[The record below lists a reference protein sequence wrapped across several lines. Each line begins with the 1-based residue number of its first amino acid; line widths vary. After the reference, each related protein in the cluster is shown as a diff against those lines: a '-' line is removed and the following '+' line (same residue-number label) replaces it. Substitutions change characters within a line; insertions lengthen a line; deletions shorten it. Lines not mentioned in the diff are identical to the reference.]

1 MLLEAF
7 SFEIFLKALLR
18 VFPVF
23 LIVKTPENII
33 LSFYS
38 KLFLSLILSLSLYA
52 RLLTDGAEASL
63 YQLDLMIGIS
73 VGVIVCL
80 FFSSALKL
88 SYFFSKGFEVNE
100 DDSWKNVLD
109 SFMFIVLILFLV
121 HLRIERS
128 LLNILS
134 VSLSSDSLHR
144 KFLSFDFWNKFM
156 TDVCFLGLKVSSFGL
171 IFVLS
176 KKSFDEIYLRIGGEG
191 MRLVFSFSFFIL
203 LLILSPFLIPSL
215 ARFFPAYC
223 LPSGN
228 CGWGP
233 RCRRNF

>member
-23 LIVKTPENII
+23 LILKTPENII

-134 VSLSSDSLHR
+134 VSLSGDSLAR

-215 ARFFPAYC
+215 ARFFSNILSSFWKLWMGA
-223 LPSGN
+223 
-228 CGWGP
+228 
-233 RCRRNF
+233 

>member
-134 VSLSSDSLHR
+134 VSLSGDSLHR

-191 MRLVFSFSFFIL
+191 IRLVFSFSFFIL

-215 ARFFPAYC
+215 ARFFSSILSSFWKLWMGA
-223 LPSGN
+223 
-228 CGWGP
+228 
-233 RCRRNF
+233 

>member
-215 ARFFPAYC
+215 ARFFSNILSSFWKLWMGA
-223 LPSGN
+223 
-228 CGWGP
+228 
-233 RCRRNF
+233 

>member
-23 LIVKTPENII
+23 LILKTPENII

-134 VSLSSDSLHR
+134 VSLSGDSLAR

-191 MRLVFSFSFFIL
+191 MRLVFSFFIL

-215 ARFFPAYC
+215 ARFFSNILSSFWKLWMGA
-223 LPSGN
+223 
-228 CGWGP
+228 
-233 RCRRNF
+233 